1 MRIVL
6 ATLAALVAGSALD
19 TAKADPYR
27 WCAQYA
33 GRSGG
38 SNCYFV
44 TLAQC
49 QAAISGNAA
58 SAGSTASTPAP
69 RQRRG
74 GAGGRASAE
83 PDAFYF

>member
-38 SNCYFV
+38 TNCYFV

-49 QAAISGNAA
+49 QAAISGNGGFCRVNGFYTGPEA
-58 SAGSTASTPAP
+58 AP
-69 RQRRG
+69 RRVRRQG
-74 GAGGRASAE
+74 
-83 PDAFYF
+83 